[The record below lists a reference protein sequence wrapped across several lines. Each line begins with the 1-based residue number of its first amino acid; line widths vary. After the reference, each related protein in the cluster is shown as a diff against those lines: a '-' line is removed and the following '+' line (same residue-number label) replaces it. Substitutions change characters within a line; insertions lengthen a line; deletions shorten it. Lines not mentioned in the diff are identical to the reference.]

1 MTVLQGILHGNVG
14 NSIQFLINA
23 TAWKTLFEKV
33 LQREGSGCLLYT
45 VMRSKAV

>member
-14 NSIQFLINA
+14 KSILLLFNA
-23 TAWKTLFEKV
+23 TAWETLFEKV

-45 VMRSKAV
+45 VMRFKAV